1 MKMQLWKASTGFIMC
16 QKYQVAPSPLL
27 LSDSGHSVEGSLDN
41 RACWSPL
48 TNTAPSKSV
57 RSLPAEV
64 PSLKSRY
71 CLKLPSIFLPFLR
84 ACSQGV
90 GHFPRGWQGR
100 WSGGQVMCGAGHLA
114 QDWLPRRTQ
123 GGTGRRGGAL
133 LARLLRKVAVVKLWN
148 VITVWYGTKAT
159 QIEKCPITSL
169 SA

>member
-71 CLKLPSIFLPFLR
+71 CLKLPSMFLPFLR

-123 GGTGRRGGAL
+123 GGTGRRGELFWPDFWGRWLWWSFEMSSQCDMAQKPPKLKSVL
-133 LARLLRKVAVVKLWN
+133 LQA
-148 VITVWYGTKAT
+148 
-159 QIEKCPITSL
+159 
-169 SA
+169 